1 MGELFAKSSPIPLQ
15 KTLHKNHLNKV
26 VSARIDSRR
35 EVKPRFGYR
44 ERLGT
49 TNPTRSESC

>member
-1 MGELFAKSSPIPLQ
+1 MGELFAKSSPTPLQ
-15 KTLHKNHLNKV
+15 KTSHKNQLNKV

-35 EVKPRFGYR
+35 ELTARFGYR

-49 TNPTRSESC
+49 TNPIR